1 MKLLQVGAMI
11 EVISPASLRKTMKGW
26 ISDMNELYKNG

>member
-11 EVISPASLRKTMKGW
+11 EVISPDSLRRTMNGW
-26 ISDMNELYKNG
+26 ISDMYELYKND